1 MDRQTFIINELAIEL
16 ANLKIELAGVKADYK
31 KLSEKYEEKELSE
44 KHDEKEGAEH
54 GN

>member
-16 ANLKIELAGVKADYK
+16 ANLKIELAGVKSDFK
-31 KLSEKYEEKELSE
+31 EVSEKYEELVAAAK
-44 KHDEKEGAEH
+44 EKEEAEH